1 MHQASVHWFCWQSKT
16 TIYLC
21 KKASVHKATMI
32 LLTKANH
39 DISMHEASVQNTFMN
54 LMTKQHR
61 NICVHQGFGALIYH
75 DFVATAKS
83 LYIYAPSLGAYNCQ
97 SNIATCLCTK
107 TGCIQL
113 SWFCCQSKVLIDLC
127 TKPCCIQILWYVY
140 APSLVDCFCC
150 QATSQYI
157 FLCTQAW
164 ALNTIRALSPQQIII
179 DLCTKPQSI
188 VECQGLVH
196 KYSMI
201 FVCGSKIIIALC
213 NDAFVHECISILL
226 WMQSHDKCM
235 HQYLVHKSIFFWF
248 DSKTNIL
255 VFMHPRFGASIF
267 NDCVLASAK
276 LVVVCTA
283 AWCINLALFCCG
295 HKLMKVVCTDAWC
308 INVLANKIMIVLCT
322 VVWCITISQFVLGN
336 KSW

>member
-1 MHQASVHWFCWQSKT
+1 MQQ
-16 TIYLC
+16 
-21 KKASVHKATMI
+21 ASVHKATMI

-127 TKPCCIQILWYVY
+127 TKPCCIQILCYVY

-164 ALNTIRALSPQQIII
+164 VLNTIRALSPQQIII

-235 HQYLVHKSIFFWF
+235 HQYLVHKY
-248 DSKTNIL
+248 
-255 VFMHPRFGASIF
+255 
-267 NDCVLASAK
+267 
-276 LVVVCTA
+276 
-283 AWCINLALFCCG
+283 
-295 HKLMKVVCTDAWC
+295 
-308 INVLANKIMIVLCT
+308 IMFLI
-322 VVWCITISQFVLGN
+322 
-336 KSW
+336 